1 MEEVM
6 EAMEHKVDYF
16 HGIPT
21 FTRPGERRLLKNLAK
36 KVPAGGTILEIG
48 SLYGGITALLALS
61 NPKAAVLTID
71 RFSWKPSDLPKP
83 SKPQVEANMRKLGI
97 RNVEIIEDDSH
108 RIGPLWDREIELL
121 WIDGGH
127 SYESVFADLTNFHS
141 LSKVI
146 ALHDYGNRKWAS
158 VRKAADDFR
167 FVNQHWVVDQVVDTV
182 AVLCQRKGDPNGC

>member
-1 MEEVM
+1 MEEVR
-6 EAMEHKVDYF
+6 EAMEHQVDYF

-21 FTRPGERRLLKNLAK
+21 FTRPGERRLLKNLAE

-61 NPKAAVLTID
+61 NPKAAILTID
-71 RFSWKPSDLPKP
+71 KFSWKPSSLPKP
-83 SKPQVEANMRKLGI
+83 SRPQVEANMRKLGI

-108 RIGPLWDREIELL
+108 RIGPLWDREIDLL

-146 ALHDYGNRKWAS
+146 ALHDYGNRKWLS
-158 VRKAADDFR
+158 IRKAVDDFL
-167 FVNQHWVVDQVVDTV
+167 FVNPYWFVDRVADTV
-182 AVLCQRKGDPNGC
+182 AVLCQRKGDSNGC